1 MGSFSLVGT
10 LMMIPGFLIGLAFHE
25 FAHAFAADR
34 LGDPTPRQQGRLTIE
49 PWPHI
54 DLIGL
59 IFLLLVGF
67 GWAKPVQVDARN
79 FRNPRRDDT
88 IVALAGPLTNLFMVF
103 LFSAII
109 FGLSNIKVLGSIEEI
124 SYLFWIL
131 YATVWI
137 NAILF
142 VLNLLPIPP
151 LDGSHIIVN
160 LLPSRLAQK
169 YASFQQFSIIILIVL
184 MFTGSL
190 KHIIFLPA
198 QFIYTFVIGIFN
210 LSDILKVIG

>member
-1 MGSFSLVGT
+1 LVGT

-25 FAHAFAADR
+25 FAHALAADK

-54 DLIGL
+54 DIIGL
-59 IFLLLVGF
+59 LFLLLVGF
-67 GWAKPVQVDARN
+67 GWAKPVQIDARN
-79 FRNPRRDDT
+79 FKNPRRDDT

-103 LFSAII
+103 LFSTII
-109 FGLSNIKVLGSIEEI
+109 FVLKNIKALGTIEEI

-142 VLNLLPIPP
+142 ILNLLPVPP
-151 LDGSHIIVN
+151 LDGSHIIAN
-160 LLPSRLAQK
+160 LLPSKYAQK
-169 YASFQQFSIIILIVL
+169 YLKLQQFSIIILIVL
-184 MFTGSL
+184 MFTDTL
-190 KHIIFLPA
+190 KYIIIAPA
-198 QFIYTFVIGIFN
+198 KFIYAFGIGIFN
-210 LSDILKVIG
+210 LPDILKVIG